1 MSFID
6 SNGLAWEQRTS
17 GLAPVVSLSGKSA
30 TSSVPVVLDGTVVR
44 TNAAMV
50 VTSSSGVSAGAVTLQ
65 GSLDGTNWFALG
77 SAVSTSSA
85 STTFTPVVQTGVL
98 VRFVRAAITTTIT
111 GGTISAAVALSG

>member
-17 GLAPVVSLSGKSA
+17 GVAPVVSLAGKSA

-44 TNAAMV
+44 TNATMV

-98 VRFVRAAITTTIT
+98 VRYVRAAITTTIT
-111 GGTISAAVALSG
+111 GGTISAVVGLSG